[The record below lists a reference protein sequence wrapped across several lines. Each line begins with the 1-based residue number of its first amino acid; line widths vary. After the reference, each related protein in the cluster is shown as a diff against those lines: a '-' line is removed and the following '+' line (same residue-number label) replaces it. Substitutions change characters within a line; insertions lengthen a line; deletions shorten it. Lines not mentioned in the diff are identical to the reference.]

1 MGRIATH
8 FRVLALVCAAALPAG
23 LPAGAARADSAAG
36 EPLDRL
42 YAELADPANAD
53 WQRTQ
58 ADILREWSRSGS
70 PAMDL
75 LLRRGK
81 EAIEAGHLPAAI
93 EHLTA
98 LTDYA
103 PDFAEGWNARATAY
117 YLSGQIGPSVADIGR
132 ALALNEHHFGA
143 LDGLGMILE
152 ELGQDEAAIR
162 AYRASLAIH
171 PHQPTIH
178 QALDRL
184 EKKTTGT
191 AL

>member
-1 MGRIATH
+1 MRRITTH
-8 FRVLALVCAAALPAG
+8 VGAILLALAAALPPG
-23 LPAGAARADSAAG
+23 LPALAA

-42 YAELADPANAD
+42 YGELADPANAD

-58 ADILREWSRSGS
+58 ADILREWSKSGS

-81 EAIEAGHLPAAI
+81 DAIAAGDLPAAI

-98 LTDYA
+98 LTDHA

-117 YLSGQIGPSVADIGR
+117 FLAGQIGPSVSDIGR
-132 ALALNEHHFGA
+132 TLALNDHHFGA
-143 LDGLGMILE
+143 LNGLGMILD
-152 ELGQDEAAIR
+152 ELGEEEAAKR

-171 PHQPTIH
+171 PHQDTIH
-178 QALDRL
+178 QALERL

>member
-8 FRVLALVCAAALPAG
+8 FRAVLLVCAAALSLG
-23 LPAGAARADSAAG
+23 LPAPAA

-42 YAELADPANAD
+42 YAELADPANAE

-58 ADILREWSRSGS
+58 ADILREWSKSGS

-81 EAIEAGHLPAAI
+81 EAIEAGDLPAAI

-98 LTDYA
+98 LTDHA
-103 PDFAEGWNARATAY
+103 PDFAEGWNARATAF
-117 YLSGQIGPSVADIGR
+117 YLAGQFGPSVSDIGR
-132 ALALNEHHFGA
+132 ALALNDHHFGA

-152 ELGQDEAAIR
+152 ELGEEEAAIR

-171 PHQPTIH
+171 PHQQTIH
-178 QALDRL
+178 EALDRL

>member
-8 FRVLALVCAAALPAG
+8 FRALLLVCAAALPVG
-23 LPAGAARADSAAG
+23 PAAFAA

-42 YAELADPANAD
+42 YAELADPENAQ

-81 EAIEAGHLPAAI
+81 EAMEAGDLAAAI

-98 LTDYA
+98 LTDHA
-103 PDFAEGWNARATAY
+103 PEFAEGWNARATAY
-117 YLSGQIGPSVADIGR
+117 YLSGQVGPSVSDIGR
-132 ALALNEHHFGA
+132 ALALNAHHFGA

-171 PHQPTIH
+171 PHQQTIH
-178 QALDRL
+178 EALDRL
-184 EKKTTGT
+184 ERKTTGT

>member
-8 FRVLALVCAAALPAG
+8 FRAFCLACAAA
-23 LPAGAARADSAAG
+23 SAALAG
-36 EPLDRL
+36 HAAEPLDRL
-42 YAELADPANAD
+42 YAELADPANAE

-58 ADILREWSRSGS
+58 ADILREWSKSGS

-81 EAIEAGHLPAAI
+81 DAIEAGDLAAAI

-98 LTDYA
+98 LTDHA

-117 YLSGQIGPSVADIGR
+117 YLSGQVGPSVSDIGR

-152 ELGQDEAAIR
+152 ELGQDAAAIK

-178 QALDRL
+178 EALDRL

>member
-1 MGRIATH
+1 MRRITTH
-8 FRVLALVCAAALPAG
+8 VGAILLALAAALPPG
-23 LPAGAARADSAAG
+23 LPALAA

-42 YAELADPANAD
+42 YGELADPANAD

-58 ADILREWSRSGS
+58 ADILREWSKSGS

-81 EAIEAGHLPAAI
+81 EAIEAGDLPAAV

-98 LTDYA
+98 LTDHA
-103 PDFAEGWNARATAY
+103 PDFAEGWNARATAF
-117 YLSGQIGPSVADIGR
+117 YLAGQFGPSVSDIGR
-132 ALALNEHHFGA
+132 ALALNDHHFGA

-152 ELGQDEAAIR
+152 ELGEEEAAIR

-171 PHQPTIH
+171 PHQQTIH
-178 QALDRL
+178 QSLDRL